1 MFNQVEKM
9 SVLRAFRNLSI
20 GSKVVGLVLFLLIAT
35 SVLLGFMYQK
45 ISLMGSTINTVA
57 TIELV
62 LAKDISDIALEQGRQ
77 AVLLERSVRNGQ
89 NVLYDESLREVVK
102 DAKVKFEA
110 LTVSIS
116 RKLNKSEQLISGLLK
131 KAKSKKRH
139 EELEYLAS
147 EIKKI
152 ENSHQ
157 AYISLGDKLFRAA
170 LENLMHDI
178 DAIVVAVEKAER
190 QVHTMAKK
198 FLGTIQLT
206 TKSSAEKAAKEEE
219 FIQRFLMI
227 AAPIIIIVFLLLALA
242 FSRLITRQLGQVIA
256 VGERISRG
264 DLTASLIKVETWDE
278 AGKVAS
284 VMQTMS
290 ERLRKFVS
298 SVSEGSRL
306 VNNVAGE
313 MVNANKLLSE
323 RTAKQAK
330 VLEETAASVE
340 ELTSSVK
347 HSSENINAADKL
359 AALTRNQAGIGVDV
373 GDEAIKAISEL
384 EESNHKIEQIIQVI
398 DDIAFQT
405 NLLALNAAVEAAR
418 AGEQGRG
425 FSVVA
430 SEVRSLAGRSAE
442 SAKEIKALIKSG
454 AERMKVGSE
463 KVHACGDAFNEVL
476 KSGEEAAH
484 VVSQILKA
492 SEDQKVQIEW
502 LNQAIMEIDKIGQ
515 QNAHMVED
523 TKITGRT
530 LEQQAERMD
539 KIVSFYKLEESEIRP
554 NNKNQY
560 EEVQRKS
567 DNLVHWGHFK
577 DAS

>member
-20 GSKVVGLVLFLLIAT
+20 GSKIVGLVLFLLIAT

-89 NVLYDESLREVVK
+89 NVLYDENLREVVK

-178 DAIVVAVEKAER
+178 DAIVVAVEKAEQ

-206 TKSSAEKAAKEEE
+206 TKSSAEKAAKEKE

-373 GDEAIKAISEL
+373 GGEAIKAISEL

-442 SAKEIKALIKSG
+442 SAKEIKALIKSS

-476 KSGEEAAH
+476 KSGEETAH